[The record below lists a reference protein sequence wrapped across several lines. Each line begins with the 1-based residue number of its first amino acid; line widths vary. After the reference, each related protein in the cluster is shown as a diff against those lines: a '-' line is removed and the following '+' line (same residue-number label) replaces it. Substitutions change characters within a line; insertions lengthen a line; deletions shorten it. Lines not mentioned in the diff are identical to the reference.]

1 MSDDRWKRAVD
12 PYLAAQDRTPDDRS
26 SSVQQ
31 AAAGDS
37 RLRPDV
43 ESLLAENDI
52 SDALH
57 ELIGDAAR
65 SLLAD
70 NAAVQ
75 PGSFIGPYRIDALLG
90 VGGMGEVYRARDLKL
105 NRDVAIKI
113 LTPAFASDPERLARF
128 KREAQVLASLNHPNI
143 AAIYGF
149 EDSDQVHALVLE
161 LVEGATLAERL
172 NKGALPL
179 EEALKVAIDVAD
191 ALSAAH
197 RQGIVH
203 RDLKP
208 GNVMLTKA
216 GAKLLDFGLA
226 KTGAPAAALDPSML
240 TTTPPNLTQQGTIL
254 GTFQYMA
261 PEQLEGQEADARSDI
276 FAFGAVMY
284 EMVTGKKA
292 FDAKSQARLIGAILR
307 DTPPAISSL
316 QPLAPAA
323 LDRIVGS
330 CLVKD
335 PDERW
340 QSARDLMRE
349 LTWALDERGSPR
361 VGVGPNGA
369 RSRRSVLG
377 VTVSAALL
385 SAVVTASVVLLL
397 MRPAPAVEG
406 PIVRFA
412 TAPPRKIA
420 LGTTTGTASL
430 ALSPDGRRLV
440 FVASGNGATNA
451 LWVRSLDAVE
461 SQLLAGTNGANYP
474 FWSADSKSIAYFDT
488 PAGKLRVV
496 EASGGSP
503 RSVCDLPTSPA
514 RGGTWN
520 RDGIIL
526 FSGPTGIFKASAN
539 GELPASLVAPQPP
552 GEITAFPVFLPDG
565 RHFFYSATPG
575 DEIRLG
581 SLDSTESTLIT
592 KADSQPAFIASAG
605 LLLFVRQGTLF
616 AQRFDVGQA
625 RVMGQAAVI
634 AEHLLPTYVRGEWS
648 FTASDTGVLAYRAG
662 SGGTR
667 TQLLW
672 VDRRG
677 ETLGSVGPPG
687 AYRNPILSPDGK
699 RIAVETVAAN
709 GRTDIS
715 LIEIADGTVHRLTFD
730 PANEFY
736 PVWSPDGRQIM
747 FASDRDGTNATTRL
761 YQKPADG
768 TGSEEPVQTSIDA
781 EPVAPYSWSRDGY
794 VVLRRSGARSLG
806 VLTLQGDRKPY
817 PLGPSGTYAQVSPDG
832 RWIAYQAGGVFV
844 ESFPKTG
851 GGKWEISNDG
861 LMVRWRGDQKE
872 LYYLSRDGRLMA
884 MPVTNGSAPTFGS
897 AIALFEPSLLAFG
910 PSVRQQYDVTHD
922 GQRFLLNTPVEEP
935 SESSITVVLN
945 WFEELKARVPA
956 K

>member
-1 MSDDRWKRAVD
+1 MTDERRERAANV
-12 PYLAAQDRTPDDRS
+12 YQTA
-26 SSVQQ
+26 
-31 AAAGDS
+31 DS
-37 RLRPDV
+37 GLRRDA
-43 ESLLAENDI
+43 ESLAEDDL
-52 SDALH
+52 SGALH
-57 ELIGDAAR
+57 DLIGEAAR
-65 SLLAD
+65 SVLAD

-75 PGSFIGPYRIDALLG
+75 PGSFIGPYRIDTLLG
-90 VGGMGEVYRARDLKL
+90 VGGMGEVYRARDTKL

-113 LTPAFASDPERLARF
+113 LPPAVASEPERLARF

-149 EDSDQVHALVLE
+149 EDSGTVHALVLE

-179 EEALKVAIDVAD
+179 EEALEVAIDVAE

-276 FAFGAVMY
+276 FAFGAVVY

-307 DTPPAISSL
+307 DTPAAVSSL

-340 QSARDLMRE
+340 QSARDLVRE
-349 LTWALDERGSPR
+349 LTWVLDERDAPR
-361 VGVGPNGA
+361 VGPNGA

-385 SAVVTASVVLLL
+385 SAVVTASVVWLL

-412 TAPPRKIA
+412 TSPPRKIA
-420 LGTTTGTASL
+420 LGTTTGTAGI

-461 SQLLAGTNGANYP
+461 PQLLAGTNGANYP

-503 RSVCDLPTSPA
+503 RTVCDLPASPA
-514 RGGTWN
+514 RGGTWS
-520 RDGIIL
+520 RDGVIV
-526 FSGPTGIFKASAN
+526 FGGPTGIFKVSAN
-539 GELPASLVAPQPP
+539 GELPASLVAPQLP
-552 GEITAFPVFLPDG
+552 GETTGFPVFLPDG
-565 RHFFYSATPG
+565 RHFFYSAAPG

-581 SLDSTESTLIT
+581 AVDSTESTLIT
-592 KADSQPAFIASAG
+592 KADSQPVFIASAG
-605 LLLFVRQGTLF
+605 LLLFVRQGTLL
-616 AQRFDVGQA
+616 AQQFDVGQG
-625 RVMGQAAVI
+625 RVLGQAAVI
-634 AEHLLPTYVRGEWS
+634 AEHLLPTYLRGEWS

-672 VDRRG
+672 VNRRG
-677 ETLGSVGPPG
+677 EPLGSVGPPG

-699 RIAVETVAAN
+699 RLAVETVAAN

-715 LIEIADGTVHRLTFD
+715 LIEIADGSVHRLTFD

-768 TGSEEPVQTSIDA
+768 TGNEEPVQTSIDV

-806 VLTLQGDRKPY
+806 VLSLQGDRKPL
-817 PLGPSGTYAQVSPDG
+817 PLGPAGTYPQVSPDG

-844 ESFPKTG
+844 ESFPKSG

-884 MPVTNGSAPTFGS
+884 VPVTNGSAPTFGS
-897 AIALFEPSLLAFG
+897 AISLFEPSLLAFG

-935 SESSITVVLN
+935 SESSITVVMNWQSLN
-945 WFEELKARVPA
+945 TAREGR
-956 K
+956 